1 MGPMSAS
8 EPTNLVVLHD
18 TREQTIEALGRHF
31 ANDVLTM
38 DEYERRVDVAQR
50 ASTVEELEVLM
61 ADLRPPVEESTAIA
75 KPEDVTVLPAEKVPD
90 TRSVVSVLGSA
101 TRKGEWTVPRE
112 LKVVSVLGET
122 ELDFREARLSEGTT
136 RINAV
141 AVLGEVRILVPP
153 GLRVEVEGSAI
164 LGEFEDGDGDTR
176 SGSETGPALHV
187 DGVAVLGEVKV
198 TSRRPGETGWQAW
211 RRRRRERKERKRLA
225 AAKRRKQLGPGE

>member
-1 MGPMSAS
+1 MSAS

-18 TREQTIEALGRHF
+18 KREQTIEALGRHF
-31 ANDVLTM
+31 ANDVLSM

-50 ASTVEELEVLM
+50 AGTVEELEVLM
-61 ADLRPPVEESTAIA
+61 ADLRPPVEESTALA
-75 KPEDVTVLPAEKVPD
+75 KPTDVTVLPAENVPD
-90 TRSVVSVLGSA
+90 RRSVVSVLGSA

-153 GLRVEVEGSAI
+153 GLRVDLEGTGI

-176 SGSETGPALHV
+176 RVADDAPTLRVE
-187 DGVAVLGEVKV
+187 GVAVLGEVKV
-198 TSRRPGETGWQAW
+198 TSRRPGESGWQAW
-211 RRRRRERKERKRLA
+211 RRRRRERKERRRLA
-225 AAKRRKQLGPGE
+225 AEKRRRQLGPGE